1 MAIYFTFDLLV
12 VAKQSLYL
20 HLLEDTESIFDVG
33 ARIRAFRHTV
43 QPRPRVPI
51 PH

>member
-1 MAIYFTFDLLV
+1 MAIYFAFDLSA

-20 HLLEDTESIFDVG
+20 HLLEDTETIFEVG

-43 QPRPRVPI
+43 DARPRVPI

>member
-1 MAIYFTFDLLV
+1 MATYVAFDLPA

-20 HLLEDTESIFDVG
+20 HLLEDSESIFEVG
-33 ARIRAFRHTV
+33 ARIRAFRQTIDR
-43 QPRPRVPI
+43 RPRVPI